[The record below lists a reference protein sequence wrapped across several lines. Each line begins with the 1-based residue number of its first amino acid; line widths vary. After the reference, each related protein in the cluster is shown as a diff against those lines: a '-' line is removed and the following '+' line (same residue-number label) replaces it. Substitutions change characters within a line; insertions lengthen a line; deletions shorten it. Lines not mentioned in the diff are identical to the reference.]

1 MRRPSIVTSLSR
13 RDLLVTAAGFLLAPA
28 LPRAQSDDPARALQA
43 LEARAGGRLGVCI
56 LDTATKRITGH
67 RLDERFAMCSTFKL
81 PLAAVILREADKGRL
96 KLTDVVSYSQKDL
109 LSYAPVTS
117 EHLKEGGMTIGA
129 LAEAAQMTSD
139 NTAANLL
146 LSRIG
151 GPSGFTARLR
161 EMGDQHTRLDRT
173 EPMLN
178 LVVPGDERDTTTPR
192 AMAQAMAAF
201 LTADVLTRS
210 SRDLL
215 IDWMVKT
222 RTGDK
227 RIRAG
232 LPKDWRAGDKTG
244 TANADAM
251 TDKVNDVAIAF
262 PPGRGALVITAFY
275 DSDRRSKDISDA
287 DQAVL
292 AEVGRLAGAW

>member
-1 MRRPSIVTSLSR
+1 MDTSAITR
-13 RDLLVTAAGFLLAPA
+13 RDLFTLTAGALLAPA
-28 LPRAQSDDPARALQA
+28 LPRAQAGDPARAIQA
-43 LEARAGGRLGVCI
+43 LESRAGGRLGVCI
-56 LDTATKRITGH
+56 LDTTTKRITGH

-81 PLAAVILREADKGRL
+81 PLAAVILREADQGRL
-96 KLTDVVSYSQKDL
+96 KLTDVVSYSEKDL

-117 EHLKEGGMTIGA
+117 AHLKAGGTAIAISA
-129 LAEAAQMTSD
+129 LAEAAQVTSD

-178 LVVPGDERDTTTPR
+178 LVVAGDERDTTTPR
-192 AMAQAMAAF
+192 AMAQTVAAF
-201 LTADVLTRS
+201 LTGDLLSRA
-210 SRDLL
+210 SRDTL

-232 LPKDWRAGDKTG
+232 LAKDWPAGDKTG

-251 TDKVNDVAIAF
+251 TDKINDIAIAF
-262 PPGRGALVITAFY
+262 PPGRGALVITAYY
-275 DSDRRSKDISDA
+275 DSNRRSKEISDA

-292 AEVGRLAGAW
+292 ADVGRLAAAW